1 MLGLILRSLRYY
13 WRTHLGVLAGVVLAS
28 AVLTGA
34 LLVGDS
40 VKFSL
45 RAFAAMRLQ
54 EVEFALDTKNQYVNQ
69 SLAAELG
76 QRLDTDVAA
85 TLHLRGMAIYQGDT
99 PADRK
104 QINRVEVLGVDSDFW
119 NLSSGPPVE
128 LGPNETALG
137 QKLATALGVTTG
149 DEISLRVEKPSLMAR
164 DAPLSWR
171 GDDQS
176 RRAIFQVKA
185 VLPDAAMGRFSLAAS
200 QIAPHNAFVN
210 RSMLQ
215 NRVDMPER
223 VNRVLIGG
231 NVTADDVNDAL
242 RDAWT
247 PEHLGLHLRAH
258 ASGLVQLESDRV
270 FLDAETTRA
279 ALAAPDAE
287 GTLTYLVNAL
297 SKGENATPYSF
308 VVAGPVPQGMRD
320 DEIVINR
327 WLADE
332 IDADVGDRV
341 AMTYAELLPTNE
353 FIDQRREFTVHSIR
367 EMGDLET
374 ERDLMPTFPGLSD
387 VESCA
392 DWDVGTPMDE
402 ELLDDAANEVYW
414 ETYHQTP
421 KALVTLIAGQNMW
434 ANRFGGLTAIRYPG
448 GTDHTTEL
456 RETLRTEI
464 DPTLTGLFFLPV
476 GEHAQAAVSQAMPFG
491 LLFLGMSFFLIIAAL
506 MLTGLLYVFGVQ
518 QRASEMGTLLAL
530 GFQRANVR
538 RLILGEGVVI
548 ALAGAVLG
556 AFLSTLYARALI
568 FGLAQYWQGA
578 VASAAIRYHATTA
591 TLLIGASVTLLCA
604 IAAMALAMWRQSKH
618 SARELLSLDFT
629 QDQPTRTR
637 PRTRRVGVMLSIIGV
652 VASIA
657 IVLFVQIADVGNVAL
672 PFFAVGS
679 LLLLSG
685 LGFFRH
691 ALIRLNSGGASQQFT
706 LRSLALQ
713 NIARRQGR
721 SLTVVGLL
729 ACGCFIVFAASS
741 MQEDLTANAHQR
753 SSGTGGFAL
762 LAEATFP
769 LLEDPLAAI
778 DAPDVS
784 ATGIKVR
791 DGDDASCL
799 NLNRAQTPRL
809 LGVNVEDLRARGAFT
824 KNDGAIWELLNLELE
839 DGAIPALVGDSN
851 TAMYNLQKK
860 TGVKKGDVLL
870 YNDEAGNE
878 IKVKLVG
885 KLPMRLSV
893 FQGAILMSD
902 ASFTRMYPS
911 ESGHRLFLID
921 APFDSEREIAATLA
935 AKFNRFGLDAIPAVQ
950 RILEFYAVE
959 TTYLAM
965 FLVLGGLGL
974 AIGSAGMG
982 VVVLRNLFERRREI
996 AMLHALGFPSNPI
1009 YKILFTEYGLLLI
1022 AGLGIGGI
1030 AAAVSMVP
1038 ALLAAQSEIAV
1049 GVQVSIALLVVLASA
1064 ACTTAAILTGF
1075 HKHDPAALRNE

>member
-1 MLGLILRSLRYY
+1 MLGLILRSLGYY
-13 WRTHLGVLAGVVLAS
+13 WRTHLGVLAGVALAS

-40 VKFSL
+40 VDYSL
-45 RAFAAMRLQ
+45 RTFAAMRLQ
-54 EVEFALDTKNQYVNQ
+54 EVEFALDTKNQYIDQ
-69 SLAAELG
+69 SLAVELG
-76 QRLDTDVAA
+76 ERLNTDVAA

-99 PADRK
+99 AADRK
-104 QINRVEVLGVDSDFW
+104 QINRVEVLGVDSGFW
-119 NLSSGPPVE
+119 ALSAAAPIE
-128 LGPNETALG
+128 LAPNETALG
-137 QKLATALGVTTG
+137 EKLATALGLAAG
-149 DEISLRVEKPSLMAR
+149 DEISLRVEKSSLMAR

-185 VLPDAAMGRFSLAAS
+185 VLPDTAMGRFSLAAS
-200 QIAPHNAFVN
+200 QVAPYNAFVN
-210 RSMLQ
+210 RTWLQ
-215 NRVDMPER
+215 NQVDMSQR
-223 VNRVLIGG
+223 VNRVLIGA
-231 NVTADDVNDAL
+231 NVTADQVNDAL
-242 RDAWT
+242 HDAWK
-247 PEHLGLHLRAH
+247 PEHLGLHFRAH
-258 ASGLVQLESDRV
+258 ESSLVQLESDRV

-279 ALAAPDAE
+279 SLAISDAE

-297 SKGENATPYSF
+297 AKGDNATPYSF

-332 IDADVGDRV
+332 IDAQAGDRV
-341 AMTYAELLPTNE
+341 AITYAELLPTNE
-353 FIDQRREFTVHSIR
+353 FVDRRREFTIHSVR
-367 EMGDLET
+367 EMTDLET

-402 ELLDDAANEVYW
+402 ELLNDEANEVYW

-421 KALVTLIAGQNMW
+421 KALVTLAAGQDMW
-434 ANRFGGLTAIRYPG
+434 ANRFGGLTAVRYRG
-448 GTDHTTEL
+448 GTNRAAEL
-456 RETLRTEI
+456 RERLRTEI
-464 DPTLTGLFFLPV
+464 NPTLAGLFFQPV
-476 GEHAQAAVSQAMPFG
+476 GEYAQAAVSQAMPFG
-491 LLFLGMSFFLIIAAL
+491 LLFLGMSFFLIVAAL
-506 MLTGLLYVFGVQ
+506 MLTGLLFVFGVQ

-530 GFQRANVR
+530 GFQRATIR
-538 RLILGEGVVI
+538 RLILGEGLFI
-548 ALAGAVLG
+548 ALSGSVLG
-556 AFLSTLYARALI
+556 AALSTLYARALI

-578 VASAAIRYHATTA
+578 VANAAIRYHATTL
-591 TLLIGASVTLLCA
+591 TLIVGASVTLLCA
-604 IAAMALAMWRQSKH
+604 IAAMAIAMWRQSKH
-618 SARELLSLDFT
+618 SARELLTLDFT
-629 QDQPTRTR
+629 QDQPTRSR
-637 PRTRRVGVMLSIIGV
+637 PRARRAGVTLSTVGVM
-652 VASIA
+652 ASIV
-657 IVLFVQIADVGNVAL
+657 IVIYVQFAELSNVAA

-691 ALIRLNSGGASQQFT
+691 ALIRLNTGGTSKQFT

-713 NIARRQGR
+713 NLARRQGR

-769 LLEDPLAAI
+769 LLEDPLADI
-778 DAPDVS
+778 DAPDIS
-784 ATGIKVR
+784 ATAIKVR

-809 LGVNVEDLRARGAFT
+809 LGVNVEDLRSRGAFT
-824 KNDGAIWELLNLELE
+824 KDGGAIWELLSLELE

-860 TGVKKGDVLL
+860 TGVKRGDVLL
-870 YNDEAGNE
+870 YNDESGKE
-878 IKVKLVG
+878 TKVKLVG
-885 KLPMRLSV
+885 RLPMRLSV

-911 ESGHRLFLID
+911 ESGHRMFLID
-921 APFDSEREIAATLA
+921 APADGGHELA
-935 AKFNRFGLDAIPAVQ
+935 ASLAAQFDRFGLDAIPAVQ

-996 AMLHALGFPSNPI
+996 AMLHAIGFADKPI
-1009 YKILFTEYGLLLI
+1009 YRILYTEYGFLLL

-1030 AAAVSMVP
+1030 AAAVSMLP
-1038 ALLAAQSEIAV
+1038 ALLAAQSETAL
-1049 GVQVSIALLVVLASA
+1049 GVQLSLAILVVLASV
-1064 ACTTAAILTGF
+1064 ACTTAAIITGF